1 MIQSFRFE
9 READGKTREEVR
21 EGNST
26 TLTVFDGSRVW
37 VYRSANN
44 TYASRP
50 ATRFLTDSSGFASLE
65 FGRQPANVL
74 SANIQ
79 GHETLMFGGKP
90 ELCYVVIAQYKGTP
104 GDETVPG
111 LLRYSARKV
120 WIGQN
125 TGLVLRDN
133 WEFESVYGGVSTRVS
148 NVYDYSNIETDVPLA
163 ADLFSFSPPRGS
175 VASAPVQFQPPT
187 AVPGAVPK
195 LAADAT
201 PLPIPTADSGF
212 AISFDATNT
221 GVRWAITGRVR
232 GRATSD
238 GKTIDI
244 SVEECEILRPGTFD
258 NPQEIRRITAG
269 IIRHGD
275 SENVRWVMFAD
286 SHPVNPHSK
295 AK

>member
-1 MIQSFRFE
+1 M
-9 READGKTREEVR
+9 
-21 EGNST
+21 
-26 TLTVFDGSRVW
+26 
-37 VYRSANN
+37 
-44 TYASRP
+44 
-50 ATRFLTDSSGFASLE
+50 
-65 FGRQPANVL
+65 
-74 SANIQ
+74 
-79 GHETLMFGGKP
+79 
-90 ELCYVVIAQYKGTP
+90 
-104 GDETVPG
+104 
-111 LLRYSARKV
+111 
-120 WIGQN
+120 
-125 TGLVLRDN
+125 
-133 WEFESVYGGVSTRVS
+133 
-148 NVYDYSNIETDVPLA
+148 YDYSNIETDVPLA

-201 PLPIPTADSGF
+201 TLPIPTADSGF

-244 SVEECEILRPGTFD
+244 SVEECEILRPGTFG

-286 SHPVNPHSK
+286 SHPVNHTLKPNESLKTEPFHLRIALADLPLLKGDALGFELVLPTGTVPIYLRDSLPVVRVAAYCADIMEQFK
-295 AK
+295 NPGSPNVRAYRVCHDS